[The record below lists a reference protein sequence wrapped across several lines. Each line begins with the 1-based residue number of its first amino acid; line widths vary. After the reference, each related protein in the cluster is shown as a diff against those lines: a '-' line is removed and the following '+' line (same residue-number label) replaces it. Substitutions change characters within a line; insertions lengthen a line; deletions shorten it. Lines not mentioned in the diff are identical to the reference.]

1 MTKSKCKYVGVDGC
15 TCGWI
20 SIGLEDGGDHEVKVF
35 AEFGD
40 LVDYYS
46 AACLILVD
54 IPIGL
59 PKEGPAY
66 RGADCGARKE
76 LKSRKSSVFKVP
88 TREQASKAL
97 EMYKEGQRFIDSY
110 HWMNKRLK
118 ATNNSG
124 ISTQSYGIWRKI
136 AEVDEVLTGRDK
148 PSNVREVHPEV
159 CFWALNG
166 RKAVSPKKI
175 KGKISSEGIDER
187 KDILRGPE
195 PQTEAVFTFAR
206 SKFPSKT
213 AVGDDDIL
221 DALVGA
227 VTAKIGCQN
236 LEYDLR
242 RLPDQERLARCDDS
256 LETPEM
262 VYAINKAD

>member
-20 SIGLEDGGDHEVKVF
+20 SIGIEDGGDHEVKVF

-136 AEVDEVLTGRDK
+136 AEVDEILTGRDK

-166 RKAVSPKKI
+166 KKAVSPKKI
-175 KGKISSEGIDER
+175 RSKINPDGMDER
-187 KDILRGPE
+187 KRVLRHSKLQIDDI
-195 PQTEAVFTFAR
+195 FKCAR
-206 SKFPSKT
+206 SKFPRKT

-221 DALVGA
+221 DALVAA
-227 VTAKIGCQN
+227 VTAKLGCQDN
-236 LEYDLR
+236 AYKLR
-242 RLPDQERLARCDDS
+242 TLPECPPKDCEGL
-256 LETPEM
+256 LMEM
-262 VYAINKAD
+262 VYAIRET